1 MNNNGI
7 QFKSFIHQL
16 LENSN
21 EIVKVNLTKEQKEM
35 QIAQEAISRID
46 QSKNRLEKRKIMQ
59 QYNLVPEKPWGLL

>member
-21 EIVKVNLTKEQKEM
+21 EIVKVNLTKEQKEI

>member
-21 EIVKVNLTKEQKEM
+21 EIVKVSLTKEQKEI

-59 QYNLVPEKPWGLL
+59 QYNLAPEKPWGLL